1 MAGSRYMTG
10 TNHRE
15 TLSATL
21 DAFQRALTRRW
32 REVVAG
38 SIELGTW
45 DGFPDTAQGSVW
57 DFTSPLARAHI
68 DFDDGY
74 PGMAQRIIGC
84 QYLAWVWNGQPGSL
98 DSVACDGRTS
108 GALGAPQQVYCGVG
122 SILKQVEDW
131 AWEERERVFQLVPLF
146 DTHDVAAIEE
156 AHNRLISLGNELGL
170 EPAGSPDGFTA
181 VTDREIGH
189 DVDEIANYDAG
200 SQDWW
205 AGWTGLAAERAGSGF
220 FASVAPSLNNQSRI
234 LAALAHLYSA
244 RASIIETGRRNS
256 ITHIVE
262 ATKALYQTEM
272 VPGGDP
278 TVWVWVEGAGMF
290 VSIVGAWS
298 GVGSAI
304 GAAVSLVGFLGQIA
318 AESET
323 RIYSHDMMEVMAQLN
338 DRISDLNTEIAVRE
352 VGYGS
357 AVRHLR
363 EGIHGVHSYNL
374 ELYDLTENNPEGDH
388 HEIPDLDATTF
399 TVVIGE
405 VLRLAEYCYKLG
417 ERHAALLPTIA
428 DTRLA
433 DRHLADRDGRQTQAD
448 RDLLEVRDMLEDFLE
463 TTCGRYLVAAK
474 QVEDAAIAYVDV
486 DTSQKDDLERIMDDW
501 SGLDVGGFDPGFDP
515 EEYAVGTDRPWGWAP
530 VQEIPGERSSR
541 PGAYDGKEY
550 AIDELERSDG

>member
-1 MAGSRYMTG
+1 
-10 TNHRE
+10 
-15 TLSATL
+15 
-21 DAFQRALTRRW
+21 
-32 REVVAG
+32 VVAG

-45 DGFPDTAQGSVW
+45 DGFPDSAQGSVW
-57 DFTSPLARAHI
+57 DFTSLAARAHI

-74 PGMAQRIIGC
+74 PEVAQRFVGC
-84 QYLAWVWNGQPGSL
+84 HYLAWVRNGQPGSL
-98 DSVACDGRTS
+98 SSVTCDGWTGDASR
-108 GALGAPQQVYCGVG
+108 ALPVPSHIPCGMG
-122 SILKQVEDW
+122 SILEQVEDW
-131 AWEERERVFQLVPLF
+131 AWAEREHVFQQVPLF
-146 DTHDVAAIEE
+146 DTHDLGAIEE
-156 AHNRLISLGNELGL
+156 AHNTFISLGQELGL
-170 EPAGSPDGFTA
+170 VPGNRLDENAEFSA
-181 VTDREIGH
+181 VTDREIGAE
-189 DVDEIANYDAG
+189 VDQIANYNIG

-278 TVWVWVEGAGMF
+278 TIWVWVEGAGMF
-290 VSIVGAWS
+290 ISIVGAWS
-298 GVGSAI
+298 GAGSAI

-323 RIYSHDMMEVMAQLN
+323 RAYSHDMMEVVAQLN
-338 DRISDLNTEIAVRE
+338 ERIADLNLDIDVRE
-352 VGYGS
+352 VGYAS

-374 ELYDLTENNPEGDH
+374 ELYDLTQNNPEGDH

-399 TVVIGE
+399 TVDIGE
-405 VLRLAEYCYKLG
+405 VLRLAEYCYTLG

-433 DRHLADRDGRQTQAD
+433 DQHLADQDGRQMPAD

-463 TTCGRYLVAAK
+463 TTSGRYLVAAK
-474 QVEDAAIAYVDV
+474 QMEDAAVAYVEV
-486 DTSQKDDLERIMDDW
+486 DTSQKDNFDRIMAGW
-501 SGLDVGGFDPGFDP
+501 SGREVGEFQPDFDP

-530 VQEIPGERSSR
+530 VQEIPGERSTR
-541 PGAYDGKEY
+541 PGAYDGEDY
-550 AIDELERSDG
+550 VTGPSELERSGG